1 MLKVSKNSTN
11 VVWSFSNDQ
20 LSEDT
25 IQHVTKS
32 DSDAIRLVGQRQQL
46 GELTGK
52 AGDLRRSF
60 DQEGKDTPII
70 LDAFAESRGTV
81 MLEEPLNVVFG
92 QEVRASLP
100 GGGGDI
106 EFKTT
111 SWEQLFKQGSRVF
124 LGPGSV
130 ILDSIEVGEDSAVFK
145 VFQAGTLQPN
155 AEIHCPH
162 TKLPTSFDDI
172 NGYLEKV
179 VDCGADCIVIPGFE
193 DVEDIAVTK
202 KALKQ
207 LSDSCP
213 WLVLRVNTEEV
224 YRNLKELLPLVRGV
238 LISRVELAMCMDPAR
253 VPIVTKEIMQL
264 CSDRA
269 RVVFVASDIL
279 SSMRLNATPT
289 RAEVSDIAN
298 ASMDGADGVVLSKEL
313 SMGRFATR
321 GLNLAK
327 KTIHDVESQKRQ
339 LPLNWEKKTLEITH
353 TLAAVTFAAYK
364 AAQRNRAEAIVCLT
378 KKGNTALLLGSF
390 RTEVPII
397 AVTMSQDVLRRLR
410 LIRGVNAMLIEED
423 LDIEHVLPRIND
435 KIVRDT
441 WLSAG
446 DKIVFVSVSLS
457 SLGEKASN
465 LFTVQ
470 TLK

>member
-1 MLKVSKNSTN
+1 
-11 VVWSFSNDQ
+11 
-20 LSEDT
+20 
-25 IQHVTKS
+25 
-32 DSDAIRLVGQRQQL
+32 
-46 GELTGK
+46 
-52 AGDLRRSF
+52 
-60 DQEGKDTPII
+60 
-70 LDAFAESRGTV
+70 
-81 MLEEPLNVVFG
+81 
-92 QEVRASLP
+92 
-100 GGGGDI
+100 
-106 EFKTT
+106 
-111 SWEQLFKQGSRVF
+111 
-124 LGPGSV
+124 
-130 ILDSIEVGEDSAVFK
+130 
-145 VFQAGTLQPN
+145 
-155 AEIHCPH
+155 
-162 TKLPTSFDDI
+162 
-172 NGYLEKV
+172 
-179 VDCGADCIVIPGFE
+179 
-193 DVEDIAVTK
+193 
-202 KALKQ
+202 
-207 LSDSCP
+207 
-213 WLVLRVNTEEV
+213 
-224 YRNLKELLPLVRGV
+224 
-238 LISRVELAMCMDPAR
+238 
-253 VPIVTKEIMQL
+253 
-264 CSDRA
+264 
-269 RVVFVASDIL
+269 
-279 SSMRLNATPT
+279 MRLNATPT